1 MWTCYSFIQRIILG
15 AGKASMAELRKFMK
29 ASIWGAARPV
39 LHMLCS
45 ISLMPVTLVRQE
57 RVYSKRMYNSMH
69 SWMSI
74 CVTYWTTVR
83 DLYFDFKLAGAKKE
97 EATPAK
103 KNLIQ
108 KLSTPADLITITQ
121 GLLAAA
127 STFNNPA
134 LTDTILRLMQSV

>member
-1 MWTCYSFIQRIILG
+1 
-15 AGKASMAELRKFMK
+15 
-29 ASIWGAARPV
+29 
-39 LHMLCS
+39 
-45 ISLMPVTLVRQE
+45 
-57 RVYSKRMYNSMH
+57 MH